1 MVSPIIRLVMNDI
14 LARDK
19 AMQLKHND
27 TMKKDSYGDNTLQ
40 EAYQEAI
47 DLCVYIRAELERR
60 K

>member
-1 MVSPIIRLVMNDI
+1 MVSPIIALVIEDM
-14 LARDK
+14 LERDK
-19 AMQLKHND
+19 AMRLKHND

-47 DLCVYIRAELERR
+47 DLCVYMRAELERR